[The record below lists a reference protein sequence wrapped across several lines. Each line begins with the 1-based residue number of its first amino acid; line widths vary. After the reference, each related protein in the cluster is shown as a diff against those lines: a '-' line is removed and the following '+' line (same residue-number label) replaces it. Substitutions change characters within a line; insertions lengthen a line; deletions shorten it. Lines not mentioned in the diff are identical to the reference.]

1 MENFEYYAPTKV
13 FFGKG
18 TQKLAGKA
26 VKEFK
31 GKKVLLHYGGK
42 SAIKSGLIDEV
53 CQSLELEGIEYVT
66 LGGVVPNPRLSLVR
80 QGIELCK
87 KENVDFILAVGGG
100 SVIDSSKAI
109 AYGIA
114 NDCDVWDFYSRKA
127 KAKACAPVGAVLTI
141 AAAGSEM
148 SNSSVITNEQGWL
161 KRGYSSDLSRPKFAI
176 MNPVLTYTLPAYQTA
191 AGCVDIML
199 HTLERYFT
207 NTTDVEL
214 SDRLCESILK
224 TIIHNAPIALK
235 QPDNYAARAEIMWS
249 SSLAHNNVTGV
260 GRVQDWACH
269 QLEHE
274 LSGMFDVAHGA
285 GLASVWGSWARYVM
299 KENPM
304 RFAQLA
310 VNVMGLEM
318 DFENPSS
325 TALRGIEAMEQFFKS
340 IGMPIKISELGI
352 DINERKIDELAHK
365 CSFEGKRTIGGFK
378 ILNEQDMREIYTLA
392 R

>member
-13 FFGKG
+13 FFGKD

-42 SAIKSGLIDEV
+42 SAVKSGLIDEV
-53 CQSLELEGIEYVT
+53 CQSLEQQGIEYVT

-80 QGIELCK
+80 KGIELCK

-114 NDCDVWDFYSRKA
+114 NDRDVWDFYSRKA
-127 KAKACAPVGAVLTI
+127 QAQACAPVGAVLTI

-191 AGCVDIML
+191 AGCVDIIL

-224 TIIHNAPIALK
+224 TIIHNAPIALN

-274 LSGMFDVAHGA
+274 LSGMFDVWPMVLVLQASGVA
-285 GLASVWGSWARYVM
+285 GH
-299 KENPM
+299 
-304 RFAQLA
+304 
-310 VNVMGLEM
+310 
-318 DFENPSS
+318 
-325 TALRGIEAMEQFFKS
+325 AM
-340 IGMPIKISELGI
+340 L
-352 DINERKIDELAHK
+352 
-365 CSFEGKRTIGGFK
+365 
-378 ILNEQDMREIYTLA
+378 
-392 R
+392 